1 MLPSYLARHYNS
13 GHFIANLFR
22 PARPSLRQTTFTYCA
37 QWRDNPGGPL
47 PQFATHKIQR
57 QAPSAS
63 SYDAARSTP
72 PPIGTAATTAMTSY
86 ER

>member
-37 QWRDNPGGPL
+37 QWRDNPGRPL